1 MILDLLHVIS
11 YRDVLPN
18 ATADRQ
24 SSGWAYDCKVE
35 LMSEVMV
42 YGTKV
47 WANSGYEVGCI
58 NSQLPLF
65 VLAPEYILTVASA
78 IGFVVWGCGW
88 LRFLWPTAVMRTTAT
103 LLFFWC
109 SPALLR

>member
-1 MILDLLHVIS
+1 MLLLTDNL
-11 YRDVLPN
+11 R
-18 ATADRQ
+18 AGRGMTA
-24 SSGWAYDCKVE
+24 KVE

-65 VLAPEYILTVASA
+65 ALAPEYIHRR
-78 IGFVVWGCGW
+78 FDYW
-88 LRFLWPTAVMRTTAT
+88 LRGVGVRLTSLVCTAT
-103 LLFFWC
+103 VVRATATPLILMVFAR
-109 SPALLR
+109 SSSLIKMLTEI